1 MKLIVLV
8 TAFIL
13 CIALASAS
21 TPIIQQVAALSSTYR
36 NHKSGGSSDD
46 DDCTRHGNC
55 WDMRLQNVKG
65 CTDGWT
71 LHGLWPQW
79 GESCSREKFDYNEIS
94 DLADKLNEYWPSCN
108 GSSKDFWSH
117 EWEKHGTCSGMSQH
131 DYFSK
136 ALELVQQYRDQC
148 TDTNSGGDCD
158 ICFPKDLSDTEKCDD
173 N

>member
-1 MKLIVLV
+1 MKSIVLF

-79 GESCSREKFDYNEIS
+79 GESCSREKFDYNEKQYQFEPKCFLKKATS
-94 DLADKLNEYWPSCN
+94 YVEYNALKMGQPPN
-108 GSSKDFWSH
+108 GL
-117 EWEKHGTCSGMSQH
+117 T
-131 DYFSK
+131 
-136 ALELVQQYRDQC
+136 
-148 TDTNSGGDCD
+148 
-158 ICFPKDLSDTEKCDD
+158 
-173 N
+173 